1 MGIRGPKP
9 KPAAKKRADGNPG
22 KRPLKQEPVATPG
35 EPEMPAHLD
44 AVARETWEWLCVTLR
59 KMDLLFRSD
68 VAVMTLY
75 CDTWSEYLEARRSVQ
90 KYGSVIAS
98 KSKTKSRQEDGVVV
112 ESTTAGQPYMSPY
125 VSLESM
131 LKKQLMQCLAEL
143 GLSPTSRARLHVER
157 IGDADPL
164 AEFGICG

>member
-9 KPAAKKRADGNPG
+9 KPAAKKRAEGNPG

-44 AVARETWEWLCVTLR
+44 AVARETWEWLCLTLR

-75 CDTWSEYLEARRSVQ
+75 CDTWSEYLAARRNVQ

-98 KSKTKSRQEDGVVV
+98 Q
-112 ESTTAGQPYMSPY
+112 STNQPYMSPY